1 MLHFFSFP
9 GFQVFAPNVPALSPC
24 TFSWQALCYVYHCRT
39 IKLPRKKYRS
49 LKLEQMDRYFCTK
62 FASSLFTS
70 YVDVVCRLFYSLQH
84 RHCYTGKYLPELENL
99 KKEVKLE
106 IARAKRSYKE
116 KLEVQLGNNN
126 SDSARDSMKTI

>member
-1 MLHFFSFP
+1 
-9 GFQVFAPNVPALSPC
+9 
-24 TFSWQALCYVYHCRT
+24 
-39 IKLPRKKYRS
+39 
-49 LKLEQMDRYFCTK
+49 
-62 FASSLFTS
+62 
-70 YVDVVCRLFYSLQH
+70 VCRLFYSLQH